1 MTNGNR
7 PRRNDR
13 LLRRILSGVSDANI
27 RFNDLRRLLTRLGF
41 HERIRGSHHIFYRD
55 DIEEIINIQPDGSHA
70 KRQQVRQI
78 RDLIN
83 KYQGWE
89 WLDV

>member
-7 PRRNDR
+7 PRRNER
-13 LLRRILSGVSDANI
+13 LLRQILGGTSDANI
-27 RFNDLRRLLTRLGF
+27 RFSDLRRLLTRLGF
-41 HERIRGSHHIFYRD
+41 QERIRGSHHIFYRD
-55 DIEEIINIQPDGSHA
+55 DIEEIVNIQPDGSQA

-78 RDLIN
+78 RELIN
-83 KYQGWE
+83 KYNGWE

>member
-7 PRRNDR
+7 PRRRNR
-13 LLRRILSGVSDANI
+13 LLRRILDGDSDANI
-27 RFNDLRRLLTRLGF
+27 RFNELRRLLQRLGF
-41 HERIRGSHHIFYRD
+41 QERISGSHHIFYREN
-55 DIEEIINIQPDGSHA
+55 IEEIINIQPDGSHA

-83 KYQGWE
+83 KHQGWE

>member
-1 MTNGNR
+1 MTDGNR

-13 LLRRILSGVSDANI
+13 LLRRILDGGSDANI
-27 RFNDLRRLLTRLGF
+27 RFVELRRLLTRLGF

-55 DIEEIINIQPDGSHA
+55 DIPEIINIQPDGSQA

-78 RDLIN
+78 RDLIM
-83 KYQGWE
+83 KYSGWE
-89 WLDV
+89 WLNV

>member
-1 MTNGNR
+1 MTNGSR

-13 LLRRILSGVSDANI
+13 LLRRVLSGASDANI

-41 HERIRGSHHIFYRD
+41 EERITGSHHIFHRD
-55 DIEEIINIQPDGSHA
+55 DIVEIINIQPDGSRA

-78 RDLIN
+78 RELIM
-83 KYQGWE
+83 KYRGWE